1 MRGIAPWLLVTH
13 QGEPVPARVSRSHKL
28 RGVILRLSDV
38 HCLGW
43 VGHKLE
49 RTERGEVER
58 FQGRE
63 GENGEGEKTKRR
75 GKTLP
80 E

>member
-1 MRGIAPWLLVTH
+1 MRGISPLLLVTH

-28 RGVILRLSDV
+28 RGVILGLSDV

-49 RTERGEVER
+49 RTERGEVDFR
-58 FQGRE
+58 RE
-63 GENGEGEKTKRR
+63 R
-75 GKTLP
+75 GKWRGRKDK
-80 E
+80 EKAANFA